1 MATVK
6 INDDNFESVV
16 LASDK
21 TVLIDLYADWCGPCK
36 MLAPIVESISEEHPE
51 YLVCKVNVDN
61 SPKLTRKFRVMSI
74 PMLVVMKDGDVI
86 ESAVGYRTKENIL
99 EMLAE

>member
-6 INDDNFESVV
+6 LTDENFDSIVMSSE
-16 LASDK
+16 K

-36 MLAPIVESISEEHPE
+36 MLAPIIESISEEHPE

-61 SPKLTRKFRVMSI
+61 CPRLARKFRVMSI
-74 PMLVVMKDGDVI
+74 PMLVVMKDGDVL

-99 EMLAE
+99 EMLGE